1 MEKVI
6 GIGGVFFK
14 AQQPEKLANWYREHL
29 GLEIDA
35 NSGGSV
41 FGPTGD
47 TIWAPFPQTS
57 GYFGGPKPFMINY
70 RVADLAAMLKQLR
83 DAGVEVDEKSEES
96 EQGKF
101 GWATDPDG
109 NRFELWEPPARKP
122 GA

>member
-1 MEKVI
+1 MEKVV

-14 AQQPEKLANWYREHL
+14 ARQPEKLADWYRQHL
-29 GLEIDA
+29 GFEIDA
-35 NSGGSV
+35 SFGGSV

-47 TIWAPFPQTS
+47 TVWSTFPQAS
-57 GYFGGPKPFMINY
+57 AYFGSAKPFMINY

-83 DAGVEVDEKSEES
+83 DAGVAVEEKVEES

-109 NRFELWEPPARKP
+109 NRFELWEPPAKK
-122 GA
+122 